1 MDITVW
7 LGASIFLGL
16 LIAGGLDNGSAP
28 SGEAATSREVQ
39 RAEKVSAW
47 GRSRGVRQGR
57 MPIEIFVIGFVLFVA
72 LLALY
77 GRVTKRIEE
86 RAQKS
91 ERDPDKPH
99 YWWWGPS

>member
-1 MDITVW
+1 
-7 LGASIFLGL
+7 
-16 LIAGGLDNGSAP
+16 
-28 SGEAATSREVQ
+28 
-39 RAEKVSAW
+39 
-47 GRSRGVRQGR
+47 
-57 MPIEIFVIGFVLFVA
+57 MPIEIFVIGFVLFVV

-99 YWWWGPS
+99 YWWWGNSGG